1 MSKKEIIVFK
11 DGLADSSKKLYL
23 KNLEKLNDS
32 EPIKNLNF
40 LKNPEVVLSKLGHFK
55 PNTQRSYLI
64 SVCAILGGDKNKKML
79 KTYTDLLVNL
89 NTEIRKNP
97 VVNSPKMT
105 WDDVETKWQILKTK
119 FDSIKVLTERNW
131 NSYLEF
137 MVLSLYVLVPPR
149 RNEYQTM
156 YIVKTWNEETPFD
169 RNYYCVSSN
178 RFIFNIFKTVKKD
191 GQLILDVPE
200 ELQKVLMQSI
210 KLRGLKKLDTENALL
225 TNSDGSSFKHL
236 NSITR
241 ILNNIFKP
249 IKIGSSQLRH
259 IYISSKYGK
268 DIEERKK
275 DSVAM
280 SQSVATQ
287 AQVYTQNP
295 NNI

>member
-97 VVNSPKMT
+97 IVNSPKMT
-105 WDDVETKWQILKTK
+105 WDDVETKWHGMKTK

-178 RFIFNIFKTVKKD
+178 RMVFNIFKTAKKD

-225 TNSDGSSFKHL
+225 TNSDGSNLKHL

-259 IYISSKYGK
+259 IYISSKYGN

-275 DSVAM
+275 DSIAM
-280 SQSVATQ
+280 SQSAGTQ
-287 AQVYTQNP
+287 AMIYTQP
-295 NNI
+295 TK